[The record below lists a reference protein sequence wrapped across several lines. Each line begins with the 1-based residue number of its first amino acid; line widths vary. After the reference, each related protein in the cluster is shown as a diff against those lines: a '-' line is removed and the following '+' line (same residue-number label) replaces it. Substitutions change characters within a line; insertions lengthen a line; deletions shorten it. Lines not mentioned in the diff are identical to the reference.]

1 MAIVIRK
8 IGFSG
13 PGIVSELDFI
23 DGLNLVFG
31 ASNTGKSFAT
41 KAIDYMLGGSR
52 LLPDINERRPYER
65 AWLGLSTPDGD
76 EMLSRALAGGNFAV
90 QPGLFIPQDGSEN
103 VRVLGA
109 KHDHTDDANLSQFLL
124 GQVGLRGKRIAVDAN
139 GKKRSLSF
147 RDISRFC
154 IVDETTIQSEGSPIQ
169 SGSPITQTAERSAF
183 KLLLTGIDDSAI
195 VEVVDSRTFKS
206 SASAQIE
213 MLDDMLAAVDAE
225 IENGFADAEGL
236 KEQNDRLEATFAAA
250 QAELDTAQGSIRDLL
265 ERKRRFGQEVSMAT
279 ARLDDIDLSLER
291 FAQLDWV
298 YLSDIQRLEAL
309 DEAGFLLTLG
319 GGRDCPL
326 CGAAPDSQHHHD
338 EVGDVERIRAAAA
351 AEAAKIVRQRAD
363 LASTVAQLASDRQRL
378 YNHLPTIQDGLQDTE
393 AQLERLTPG
402 ATEARRALSE
412 IMEVRDGVRRGL
424 VLLEQRQS
432 LLERR
437 AEIAARKPAG
447 KADRPKIGVDGPT
460 AHEFAQVVS
469 QVLTAW
475 KFPGD
480 RHVSFDEASYDLRI
494 DGKLRGHNGKGVRA
508 ITHAAFKVALLIFC
522 KERGLPH
529 PGFVVL
535 DTPLLTYRD
544 PIGEDTLT
552 DEERI
557 LAASSLKQH
566 FFTHLASLSDVG
578 QFVVVENVDP
588 PLGLGSVAN
597 VVMFRG
603 GSGGRSGLL

>member
-8 IGFSG
+8 IAFTGRDV
-13 PGIVSELDFI
+13 VSELNFV
-23 DGLNLVFG
+23 DGLNLVYG

-52 LLPDINERRPYER
+52 MLPDISERRPYER
-65 AWLGLSTPDGD
+65 AWLGLSLPDGD
-76 EMLSRALAGGNFAV
+76 EMLSRALVGGNFAV
-90 QPGLFIPQDGSEN
+90 RSGLAIAQDGGAD

-109 KHDHTDDANLSQFLL
+109 KHDHTEDANLSQFLL
-124 GQVGLRGKRIAVDAN
+124 GQIGLRGRRIAVDGN

-169 SGSPITQTAERSAF
+169 SGSPVTQTAERSAF

-206 SASAQIE
+206 STSAQIE

-236 KEQNDRLEATFAAA
+236 KDQNDRLEATFAAA
-250 QAELDTAQGSIRDLL
+250 QADLDAAQGSIRDLL
-265 ERKRRFGQEVSMAT
+265 ERKRRLGLEVSMAT
-279 ARLDDIDLSLER
+279 ARLDDIDLSMER
-291 FAQLDWV
+291 FAQLDSV
-298 YLSDIQRLEAL
+298 YVSDIQRLEAL

-326 CGAAPDSQHHHD
+326 CGASPDSQRHHE
-338 EVGDVERIRAAAA
+338 EVGDVERVRAAAA

-363 LASTVAQLASDRQRL
+363 LGSTVAQLASDRQRL
-378 YNHLPTIQDGLQDTE
+378 VDHLPAIRDSLGDTE
-393 AQLERLTPG
+393 AELERLTPT
-402 ATEARRALSE
+402 ASEARRAVSD
-412 IMEVRDGVRRGL
+412 IMEVRDRVRRGL
-424 VLLEQRQS
+424 ALLDQRRS

-437 AEIAARKPAG
+437 AEVAARKPAG
-447 KADRPKIGVDGPT
+447 KAERPRIGVDGPT
-460 AHEFAQVVS
+460 VHEFAQVVS

-475 KFPGD
+475 NFPGE

-529 PGFVVL
+529 PGFLVL

-544 PIGEDTLT
+544 PIGDDTLT
-552 DEERI
+552 DEDRL
-557 LAASSLKQH
+557 LASSSLKQH
-566 FFTHLASLSDVG
+566 FFAHLSSLSGVG
-578 QFVVVENVDP
+578 QFIVVENVDP
-588 PLGLGSVAN
+588 PAGLASSAN
-597 VVMFRG
+597 VVVFHG

>member
-1 MAIVIRK
+1 MTIVIRK
-8 IGFSG
+8 IAFSG
-13 PGIVSELDFI
+13 PSIVSELDFF
-23 DGLNLVFG
+23 DGLNLVYG

-52 LLPDINERRPYER
+52 QLPDINERRPYER
-65 AWLGLSTPDGD
+65 AWLGLSMPAGD
-76 EMLSRALAGGNFAV
+76 EMLSRALAGGNFSV
-90 QPGLFIPQDGSEN
+90 QSGLTIMRDVAEGTRMLAS
-103 VRVLGA
+103 

-124 GQVGLRGKRIAVDAN
+124 AQVGLLGRRIAVDTN

-147 RDISRFC
+147 RDIVRFC
-154 IVDETTIQSEGSPIQ
+154 IVDETTIQSEGSPVQTSSPLTQ
-169 SGSPITQTAERSAF
+169 SAERSAF

-206 SASAQIE
+206 STSAQID

-225 IENGFADAEGL
+225 LENGFADAEGL
-236 KEQNDRLEATFAAA
+236 KEQNDRLEATFATAK
-250 QAELDTAQGSIRDLL
+250 AELDAAQGSIRDLL
-265 ERKRRFGQEVSMAT
+265 ERKRRLALDVSLAT
-279 ARLDDIDLSLER
+279 SRLDDIDLSLER
-291 FAQLDWV
+291 FAQLDLV
-298 YLSDIQRLEAL
+298 YVSDIQRLEAL

-326 CGAAPDSQHHHD
+326 CGAAPNDQRHHE
-338 EVGDVERIRAAAA
+338 EVGDVERVRAAAA

-363 LASTVAQLASDRQRL
+363 LANTVAQLASDRQRL
-378 YNHLPTIQDGLQDTE
+378 LDHLPTMQDGLQDTE

-402 ATEARRALSE
+402 ATEARRAMSE
-412 IMEVRDGVRRGL
+412 IMEVRDRVKRGL
-424 VLLEQRQS
+424 TLLDQRKS
-432 LLERR
+432 LVERR
-437 AEIAARKPAG
+437 AAIAARKPAG
-447 KADRPKIGVDGPT
+447 KADRPRIGVDGPT

-475 KFPGD
+475 NFPGD

-529 PGFVVL
+529 PGFLVL

-544 PIGEDTLT
+544 PIGDDALT
-552 DEERI
+552 DDERL
-557 LAASSLKQH
+557 LAASSLKEH
-566 FFTHLASLSDVG
+566 FFTHLASLSNVG
-578 QFVVVENVDP
+578 QFIVVENVDP
-588 PLGLGSVAN
+588 PSNLTSIAN
-597 VVMFRG
+597 VVVFRG

>member
-1 MAIVIRK
+1 MTIVIRK
-8 IGFSG
+8 IAFSG
-13 PGIVSELDFI
+13 PGIVSELDFA
-23 DGLNLVFG
+23 DGLNLVYG

-52 LLPDINERRPYER
+52 LLPDISERRPYER
-65 AWLGLSTPDGD
+65 VWLGLSTPDGD

-90 QPGLFIPQDGSEN
+90 RPGLAVPQDGADD

-169 SGSPITQTAERSAF
+169 TGSPVTQTAERSAF

-206 SASAQIE
+206 STSAQIE

-225 IENGFADAEGL
+225 IENGFADADEL
-236 KEQNDRLEATFAAA
+236 KEQNDRLEATFVAA
-250 QAELDTAQGSIRDLL
+250 QADLDAAQGSIRDLL
-265 ERKRRFGQEVSMAT
+265 ERKRRLGLEVSMAT

-291 FAQLDWV
+291 FAQLDSV
-298 YLSDIQRLEAL
+298 YVSDIQRLEAL

-326 CGAAPDSQHHHD
+326 CGAAPDSQHHHE
-338 EVGDVERIRAAAA
+338 EVGDVERVRAAAA

-363 LASTVAQLASDRQRL
+363 LASTMAQLVTDRLRL
-378 YNHLPTIQDGLQDTE
+378 VDHLPTVRESLQDTE

-402 ATEARRALSE
+402 ATEARRAMSE
-412 IMEVRDGVRRGL
+412 IMEVRDQVRRGL
-424 VLLEQRQS
+424 ALLDQRKS

-447 KADRPKIGVDGPT
+447 KADRPRIGVDGPT
-460 AHEFAQVVS
+460 VHEFAQVVS
-469 QVLTAW
+469 QVLSAW
-475 KFPGD
+475 NFPGD

-508 ITHAAFKVALLIFC
+508 ITHAAFKVALLVFC

-529 PGFVVL
+529 PGFLVL

-544 PIGEDTLT
+544 PIGDDALTED
-552 DEERI
+552 ERA
-557 LAASSLKQH
+557 LVASSLKQH
-566 FFTHLASLSDVG
+566 FFSHLASLKEMG
-578 QFVVVENVDP
+578 QFIVVENVDP
-588 PLGLGSVAN
+588 PAGLEAGAKVI
-597 VVMFRG
+597 VFRG
-603 GSGGRSGLL
+603 GSSGRAGLL

>member
-8 IGFSG
+8 IAFTGRDV
-13 PGIVSELDFI
+13 VSELNFV
-23 DGLNLVFG
+23 DGLNLVYG

-52 LLPDINERRPYER
+52 MLPDISERRPYER
-65 AWLGLSTPDGD
+65 AWLGLSLPDGD
-76 EMLSRALAGGNFAV
+76 EMLSRALVGGNFAV
-90 QPGLFIPQDGSEN
+90 RSGLAIAQDGGAD

-109 KHDHTDDANLSQFLL
+109 KHDHTEDANLSQFLL
-124 GQVGLRGKRIAVDAN
+124 GQIGLRGRRIAVDGN

-169 SGSPITQTAERSAF
+169 SGSPVTQTAERSAF

-206 SASAQIE
+206 STSAQIE

-236 KEQNDRLEATFAAA
+236 KDQNDRLEATFAAA
-250 QAELDTAQGSIRDLL
+250 QADLDAAQGSIRDLL
-265 ERKRRFGQEVSMAT
+265 ERKRRLGLEVSMAT
-279 ARLDDIDLSLER
+279 ARLDDIDLSMER
-291 FAQLDWV
+291 FAQLDSV
-298 YLSDIQRLEAL
+298 YVSDIQRLEAL

-326 CGAAPDSQHHHD
+326 CGASPDSQRHHE
-338 EVGDVERIRAAAA
+338 EVGDVERVRAAAA

-363 LASTVAQLASDRQRL
+363 LGSTVAQLASDRQRL
-378 YNHLPTIQDGLQDTE
+378 VDHLPAIRDSLGDTE
-393 AQLERLTPG
+393 AELERLTPT
-402 ATEARRALSE
+402 ASEARRAMSD
-412 IMEVRDGVRRGL
+412 IMEVRDRVRRGL
-424 VLLEQRQS
+424 ALLDQRRS

-437 AEIAARKPAG
+437 AEVAARKPAG
-447 KADRPKIGVDGPT
+447 KAERPRIGVDGPT
-460 AHEFAQVVS
+460 VHEFAQVVS

-475 KFPGD
+475 NFPGE

-529 PGFVVL
+529 PGFLVL

-544 PIGEDTLT
+544 PIGDDTLT
-552 DEERI
+552 DEDRL
-557 LAASSLKQH
+557 LASSSLKQH
-566 FFTHLASLSDVG
+566 FFAHLSSLSGVG
-578 QFVVVENVDP
+578 QFIVVENVDP
-588 PLGLGSVAN
+588 PAGLASSAN
-597 VVMFRG
+597 VVVFHG

>member
-1 MAIVIRK
+1 MTIVIRK
-8 IGFSG
+8 IAFSG
-13 PGIVSELDFI
+13 PGIVSELDFA
-23 DGLNLVFG
+23 DGLNLVYG

-52 LLPDINERRPYER
+52 LLPDISERRPYER
-65 AWLGLSTPDGD
+65 VWLGLSTPDGD

-90 QPGLFIPQDGSEN
+90 RPGLAVPQDGADD

-169 SGSPITQTAERSAF
+169 TGSPVTQTVERSAF

-206 SASAQIE
+206 STSAQIE

-225 IENGFADAEGL
+225 IENGFADADEL
-236 KEQNDRLEATFAAA
+236 KEQNDRLEATFVAA
-250 QAELDTAQGSIRDLL
+250 QADLDAAQGSIRDLL
-265 ERKRRFGQEVSMAT
+265 ERKRRLGLEVSMAT

-291 FAQLDWV
+291 FAQLDSV
-298 YLSDIQRLEAL
+298 YVSDIQRLEAL

-326 CGAAPDSQHHHD
+326 CGAAPDSQHHHE
-338 EVGDVERIRAAAA
+338 EVGDVERVRAAAA

-363 LASTVAQLASDRQRL
+363 LASTMAQLVTDRLRL
-378 YNHLPTIQDGLQDTE
+378 VDHLPTVRESLQDTE

-402 ATEARRALSE
+402 ATEARRAMSE
-412 IMEVRDGVRRGL
+412 IMEVRDQVRRGL
-424 VLLEQRQS
+424 ALLDQRKS

-447 KADRPKIGVDGPT
+447 KADRPRIGVDGPT
-460 AHEFAQVVS
+460 VHEFAQVVS
-469 QVLTAW
+469 QVLSAW
-475 KFPGD
+475 NFPGD

-508 ITHAAFKVALLIFC
+508 ITHAAFKVALLVFC

-529 PGFVVL
+529 PGFLVL

-544 PIGEDTLT
+544 PIGDDALTED
-552 DEERI
+552 ERA
-557 LAASSLKQH
+557 LVASSLKQH
-566 FFTHLASLSDVG
+566 FFSHLASLKEMG
-578 QFVVVENVDP
+578 QFIVVENVDP
-588 PLGLGSVAN
+588 PAGLEAGAKVI
-597 VVMFRG
+597 VFRG
-603 GSGGRSGLL
+603 GSSGRAGLL

>member
-8 IGFSG
+8 IAFSG
-13 PGIVSELDFI
+13 PSIVSELDFI
-23 DGLNLVFG
+23 DGLNLVYG

-52 LLPDINERRPYER
+52 QLPDINERRPYER
-65 AWLGLSTPDGD
+65 AWLGLSTPGGD
-76 EMLSRALAGGNFAV
+76 EILSRSLAGGNFAIR
-90 QPGLFIPQDGSEN
+90 PGLTLLQEGSEN

-109 KHDHTDDANLSQFLL
+109 KHDHTEEANLSQFLL
-124 GQVGLRGKRIAVDAN
+124 GQIGLRGKRIAVDAN

-169 SGSPITQTAERSAF
+169 TGSPVTQTAERSAF

-206 SASAQIE
+206 STSAQIE

-225 IENGFADAEGL
+225 IEDGFADPEGL
-236 KEQNDRLEATFAAA
+236 KDQNDRLEATFAAA
-250 QAELDTAQGSIRDLL
+250 QAELDAAQGSIRDLL
-265 ERKRRFGQEVSMAT
+265 ERKRRLGIEVSIAT
-279 ARLDDIDLSLER
+279 ARLDDIDLSLAR
-291 FAQLDWV
+291 FAQLDSV
-298 YLSDIQRLEAL
+298 YVSDIQRLEAL

-319 GGRDCPL
+319 GGRNCPL
-326 CGAAPDSQHHHD
+326 CGATPDNQHHHV
-338 EVGDVERIRAAAA
+338 EVGDVERVRAAAA
-351 AEAAKIVRQRAD
+351 AEAAKIARQRAD
-363 LASTVAQLASDRQRL
+363 LASTVAMLASDRQRL
-378 YNHLPTIQDGLQDTE
+378 LDHLPTVRDGLQTTE
-393 AQLERLTPG
+393 VQLERLTPS
-402 ATEARRALSE
+402 ATEARRAMSE
-412 IMEVRDGVRRGL
+412 IMEVRDQVKRGL
-424 VLLEQRQS
+424 ALLDQRKS

-437 AEIAARKPAG
+437 ADIAARKPAS
-447 KADRPKIGVDGPT
+447 KADRPKIGIDGPT

-475 KFPGD
+475 NFPGE
-480 RHVSFDEASYDLRI
+480 RHVSFDEVSYDLRI

-522 KERGLPH
+522 KERGLSH
-529 PGFVVL
+529 PGFLVL

-544 PIGEDTLT
+544 PIGDDTLT
-552 DEERI
+552 DEERL

-566 FFTHLASLSDVG
+566 FFNHLASLTNVG
-578 QFVVVENVDP
+578 QFIVVENVDP
-588 PLGLGSVAN
+588 PSGLTSIAN
-597 VVMFRG
+597 VVVFHG

>member
-8 IGFSG
+8 IAFSG
-13 PGIVSELDFI
+13 AGIMSELDFVN
-23 DGLNLVFG
+23 GLNLVYG

-52 LLPDINERRPYER
+52 LLPDISERRPYER

-76 EMLSRALAGGNFAV
+76 VMLSRALAGGNFAV
-90 QPGLFIPQDGSEN
+90 RPGLTIPQDGAED

-109 KHDHTDDANLSQFLL
+109 KHDHTDEANLSQFLL
-124 GQVGLRGKRIAVDAN
+124 GQVGLRGKRVAVDTN

-169 SGSPITQTAERSAF
+169 TNSPLTQTAERSAF

-195 VEVVDSRTFKS
+195 VEVVDSRSFKS
-206 SASAQIE
+206 STSAQIE

-225 IENGFADAEGL
+225 VKNGFADSEGL
-236 KEQNDRLEATFAAA
+236 KEQNDCLEATFAAA
-250 QAELDTAQGSIRDLL
+250 QADLEAAQGSIRDLL
-265 ERKRRFGQEVSMAT
+265 ERKRSLGLEVSMAT

-291 FAQLDWV
+291 FAQLASV
-298 YLSDIQRLEAL
+298 YVSDIQRLEAL

-326 CGAAPDSQHHHD
+326 CGAAPANQHHHE
-338 EVGDVERIRAAAA
+338 EVGDVERVRAAAA

-363 LASTVAQLASDRQRL
+363 LASTMARLASDRQRL
-378 YNHLPTIQDGLQDTE
+378 LDHLPTIQGSLQDTE

-402 ATEARRALSE
+402 ATEARRAMSE
-412 IMEVRDGVRRGL
+412 IMEVRDQVRRGL
-424 VLLEQRQS
+424 ALLDQRKS

-447 KADRPKIGVDGPT
+447 KADRPRIGVDGPT
-460 AHEFAQVVS
+460 VHEFSQVVS

-475 KFPGD
+475 NFPGD
-480 RHVSFDEASYDLRI
+480 RHVSFDDASYDLRI
-494 DGKLRGHNGKGVRA
+494 DGKLRGYNGKGVRA

-529 PGFVVL
+529 PGFLVL

-544 PIGEDTLT
+544 PIGDDTLT
-552 DEERI
+552 NEERL

-578 QFVVVENVDP
+578 QFIVVENVDP
-588 PLGLGSVAN
+588 PSDLASFAN
-597 VVMFRG
+597 VVVFRG

>member
-8 IGFSG
+8 IAFSG

-23 DGLNLVFG
+23 DGLNLVYG

-65 AWLGLSTPDGD
+65 AWLGLSTAGGD
-76 EMLSRALAGGNFAV
+76 EMLSRSLAGGNFAAR
-90 QPGLFIPQDGSEN
+90 PGLTIPQEGNEK

-109 KHDHTDDANLSQFLL
+109 KHDHTEEANLSQFLL
-124 GQVGLRGKRIAVDAN
+124 GQLGLRGKRIAVDTN

-169 SGSPITQTAERSAF
+169 TGSPLTQTAERSAF
-183 KLLLTGIDDSAI
+183 KLMLTGIDDSAI

-206 SASAQIE
+206 STSAQIE

-236 KEQNDRLEATFAAA
+236 KDQNDRLEATFAAA
-250 QAELDTAQGSIRDLL
+250 QAELDAAQGSIRDLL
-265 ERKRRFGQEVSMAT
+265 ERKRRLGMDVSIAT
-279 ARLDDIDLSLER
+279 ARLDDIDLSLAR
-291 FAQLDWV
+291 FAQLDSV
-298 YLSDIQRLEAL
+298 YVSDIQRLEAL

-319 GGRDCPL
+319 GGRNCPL
-326 CGAAPDSQHHHD
+326 CGAAPDSQHHHE
-338 EVGDVERIRAAAA
+338 EVGDVERVRAAAA
-351 AEAAKIVRQRAD
+351 AEAAKIARQRAD
-363 LASTVAQLASDRQRL
+363 LANTVAMLASDRQRL
-378 YNHLPTIQDGLQDTE
+378 LDHLPNVRDALQTTE
-393 AQLERLTPG
+393 AQLERLTPS
-402 ATEARRALSE
+402 ATEARRAMSE
-412 IMEVRDGVRRGL
+412 IMEVRDQVKRGL
-424 VLLEQRQS
+424 ALLDQRKS

-437 AEIAARKPAG
+437 ADISARKPAS
-447 KADRPKIGVDGPT
+447 KADRPKIGIDGPT

-475 KFPGD
+475 NFPGE
-480 RHVSFDEASYDLRI
+480 RHVSFDEVSYDLRI

-522 KERGLPH
+522 KERGLSH
-529 PGFVVL
+529 PGFLVL

-544 PIGEDTLT
+544 PIGDDTLT
-552 DEERI
+552 NEERL

-566 FFTHLASLSDVG
+566 FFNHLASLTNVG
-578 QFVVVENVDP
+578 QFIVVENVDP
-588 PLGLGSVAN
+588 PSGLTSIAN
-597 VVMFRG
+597 VVVFRG